1 MRKTIFLL
9 FLTLPVLLV
18 SSLIKSNTLK
28 KDSKN
33 SYNHNI
39 WDIAKKNRNFRQEVV
54 TGKHSQVVIMSI
66 DPQDEIGL
74 ETHDV
79 DQTLVI
85 VEGTGKA
92 YLDGIESVVKPGHLV
107 FVPAGTQHNIVNT
120 GSKALKLFTV
130 YAPAEHKPGTLEK
143 TNLKAHATKCFF

>member
-9 FLTLPVLLV
+9 FLTLPVMLLGF
-18 SSLIKSNTLK
+18 LIKANATK
-28 KDSKN
+28 KDTKN
-33 SYNHNI
+33 TYNHNI

-85 VEGTGKA
+85 VDGIGKA
-92 YLDGIESVVKPGHLV
+92 YLDGIESAVKPGHLV
-107 FVPAGTQHNIVNT
+107 FVPAGTHHNIVNT
-120 GSKALKLFTV
+120 GSKPLKLFTV

-143 TNLKAHATKCFF
+143 KNLKAQATKCFF